1 MKRLDM
7 QHRPHETCYTFSTL
21 AKAYNMKD
29 NIRRLIMEHAI
40 VDFTDRVYTH
50 PTEHVYYNAL
60 EFLTGS
66 YWKSEA

>member
-1 MKRLDM
+1 
-7 QHRPHETCYTFSTL
+7 
-21 AKAYNMKD
+21 
-29 NIRRLIMEHAI
+29 MEHAI

-66 YWKSEA
+66 YWKKGV